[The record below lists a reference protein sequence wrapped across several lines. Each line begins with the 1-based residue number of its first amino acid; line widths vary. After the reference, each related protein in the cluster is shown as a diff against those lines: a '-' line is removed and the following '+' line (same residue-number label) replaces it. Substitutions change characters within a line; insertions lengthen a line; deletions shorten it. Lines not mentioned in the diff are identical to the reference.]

1 MVGGAGLSRG
11 RLHPTQLKAG
21 DALDFWRVLA
31 VEPSQRLLLLAEMK
45 MPGEALMEFRLTPL
59 ASGETEVQ
67 QLSRFL
73 PRGLGGILYWYS
85 LFPFHQIVYRGML
98 EALARAVG
106 KPILSGPARFTPA
119 LPRSPGH
126 GK

>member
-1 MVGGAGLSRG
+1 
-11 RLHPTQLKAG
+11 
-21 DALDFWRVLA
+21 
-31 VEPSQRLLLLAEMK
+31 MK

-59 ASGETEVQ
+59 NDGQTEVQ

-85 LFPFHQIVYRGML
+85 LFPFHQLVYRGML
-98 EALARAVG
+98 KALARAVG
-106 KPILSGPARFTPA
+106 KPILSGPERFTPA
-119 LPRSPGH
+119 LPRKRGPGKR